1 VIHRGRLLP
10 WVRMDLSE
18 SVRKSM
24 HVLLEAGSSQAD
36 SVWTSLRGGRLH
48 HLEAGSGPPVVLL
61 HGGTGGGANWFRQI
75 GPLSQRYRVLA
86 PDLPGF
92 GLSDPVSPAAPLGRA
107 AAQVLL
113 EWMSVHDVDDA
124 LVVGTSFGGL
134 TAIRLAQSAP
144 ARRISRLLL
153 LDSAGFGRRI
163 HAAVRL
169 AATAPLTPY
178 AVRPTRPGTSYVLRW
193 LLTSRSEALPSP
205 MRETLVEFLYATG
218 LRAGTWYLARTLRLF
233 VGPRGQ
239 REVFTRKELAAI
251 AQPVSV
257 VWGGRDRLLPVAHAQ
272 RAGRSIPGATVRVLA
287 GAGHSPNWEAPA
299 EVVAAID
306 DLALRAPA
314 RLA

>member
-1 VIHRGRLLP
+1 
-10 WVRMDLSE
+10 MDLSE
-18 SVRKSM
+18 SVRNAM
-24 HVLLEAGSSQAD
+24 HGLLEAGSSQAD
-36 SVWTSLRGGRLH
+36 SVWTSLRDGRLH
-48 HLEAGSGPPVVLL
+48 HLEAGSGPPVILL

-113 EWMSVHDVDDA
+113 EWMTVHEVDDA

-134 TAIRLAQSAP
+134 SAVRLAQGAA

-163 HAAVRL
+163 HPAVRL
-169 AATAPLTPY
+169 AATAPLTAC
-178 AVRPTRPGTSYVLRW
+178 AVRPTRRGTRYVLQW
-193 LLTSRSEALPSP
+193 LLTRHAASLPLTI
-205 MRETLVEFLYATG
+205 RDALVEFLYATG
-218 LRAGTWYLARTLRLF
+218 RRAGTWYLARTLRLF
-233 VGPRGQ
+233 VGPHGQ
-239 REVFTRKELAAI
+239 REVFTRAELAAI
-251 AQPVSV
+251 TQPVSV

-306 DLALRAPA
+306 DLARRAPA